1 MVESYD
7 VGSLPPKIRHK
18 EMLELFSAYEK
29 GVNSGF
35 PQSLEEIIVGAFLDK
50 ALAGIDIPNYPQFR
64 DMNEMFLQMINGI
77 EKIKEG
83 YVEIES
89 LSLKHGKEKIPEVH
103 IIEENSEIIY
113 EALGKRFRLKVCIT
127 GPYTLSALF
136 AYKNEKTFL
145 NLGRVL
151 AEVVKENIFEN
162 KYGKVFMV
170 TLDEPAFGVMSDP
183 TIDYGTPGREALLK
197 AWENIFRAASARG
210 TITGIH
216 LHSTADELFWHV
228 ESLNVVESHV
238 DDPLYYRKAIKGKL
252 EEHDKFLKAS
262 ICKTDYDQLIREKLA
277 KNNQKISKLELDEK
291 TAETWKGIGK
301 GIIDSD
307 SFLEDETVMKK
318 RLKRILETFGAERV
332 PYAGPECGLGGF
344 PSYKTAVNYLRRV
357 AGVVKQF

>member
-1 MVESYD
+1 MIESYD

-29 GVNSGF
+29 GANSGF

-151 AEVVKENIFEN
+151 AEIVKENIFKN

-183 TIDYGTPGREALLK
+183 TIDYGTPDSSQLYAKDSWRSK
-197 AWENIFRAASARG
+197 
-210 TITGIH
+210 TI
-216 LHSTADELFWHV
+216 L
-228 ESLNVVESHV
+228 
-238 DDPLYYRKAIKGKL
+238 AI
-252 EEHDKFLKAS
+252 
-262 ICKTDYDQLIREKLA
+262 
-277 KNNQKISKLELDEK
+277 
-291 TAETWKGIGK
+291 
-301 GIIDSD
+301 
-307 SFLEDETVMKK
+307 
-318 RLKRILETFGAERV
+318 
-332 PYAGPECGLGGF
+332 
-344 PSYKTAVNYLRRV
+344 
-357 AGVVKQF
+357 